1 MLKNRETCA
10 KFWLGFMLSECGRLH
25 LQQYCNK
32 NHTIINKEKGETM
45 NSYKIAV
52 THDGLHAKPDVA
64 GGLCME

>member
-1 MLKNRETCA
+1 MNST
-10 KFWLGFMLSECGRLH
+10 KFITERFADISA
-25 LQQYCNK
+25 LQKK